1 MCQGRPMKRKNTMM
15 TNPPTSSLRSP
26 PEGLIH
32 TISPD
37 IYASPAAAP
46 ATNNDN
52 DNNENAPD
60 ISINNTMT
68 IQEDATCYVLSI
80 KLPNGVNGND
90 VGVSLQGNILTISG
104 YRRRQYCSD
113 ASSSFPASSLLSS
126 NVDDDAASSSSSTI
140 SLFDYHR
147 HKSHSNNS
155 NSSSN
160 NMNNNSN
167 DMNIDN
173 DNAYAY
179 AYGVTA
185 TVSPPSSDSE
195 LDQQY
200 QYQQQQQ
207 QHQHTIDNNNH
218 YFHQNYSSTS
228 SSSRSAKRQRLVNQE
243 FEIDTTAIDLD
254 RAIANTWNGSLTLYA
269 PKKQQR
275 SR

>member
-37 IYASPAAAP
+37 IYASPAAAAP
-46 ATNNDN
+46 ATNN

-60 ISINNTMT
+60 ININNTMT

-113 ASSSFPASSLLSS
+113 ASSLLSS
-126 NVDDDAASSSSSTI
+126 NVDDDAASSSSSTT

-179 AYGVTA
+179 GVTA
-185 TVSPPSSDSE
+185 KTVSPPSSDSE
-195 LDQQY
+195 FDQQY
-200 QYQQQQQ
+200 QYQEQQQQ
-207 QHQHTIDNNNH
+207 QQQQQQHTIDNNN
-218 YFHQNYSSTS
+218 QNYSSTS